1 MGGAANGSDVRA
13 VSDPAATRTPGGVAA
28 GAAAPGVTGAVDEGE
43 QRPAPTAAQRAQ
55 EAVGAASPHVLQCAL
70 TMIGPISDPETGRPL
85 GELLRAI
92 GYL

>member
-13 VSDPAATRTPGGVAA
+13 VSHPAATSTPAGVAA
-28 GAAAPGVTGAVDEGE
+28 GAAAPGMAASGDEGE
-43 QRPAPTAAQRAQ
+43 QRPAPTAAQGAQ
-55 EAVGAASPHVLQCAL
+55 EAVCATSPHVLQCAL
-70 TMIGPISDPETGRPL
+70 TMIGPISDAETGRPL